1 MVDSQFGTWT
11 NFAHR
16 ADMVAALSAI
26 IADDSRATCA
36 QQANY
41 LLGVSGGSTPIPVYE
56 RLASMDLP
64 WSALQALIVDERRVA
79 ADHPH
84 SNEAMVRRCLLGD
97 HPDAVCVGLR
107 SNAANLTEAAQ
118 LADARVRRLN
128 RPMDAVLLGMGEDGH
143 FASCFLGADEYA
155 AAISADEAR
164 CVVPITPLPEGVQP
178 AVERLTL
185 TWAYIRRTRR
195 IMLAITGATKREV
208 LQRAQTERD
217 TDQLPIA
224 TLFQDTAPPI
234 HVFWS
239 P

>member
-1 MVDSQFGTWT
+1 MADSAFGTWT

-16 ADMVAALSAI
+16 ADLIAALSAT
-26 IADDSRATCA
+26 IADDWRAACA
-36 QQANY
+36 QQERY

-56 RLASMDLP
+56 RLATMELP
-64 WSALQALIVDERRVA
+64 WSALQALIVDERLVA
-79 ADHPH
+79 TDHLH
-84 SNEAMVRRCLLGD
+84 SNEAMVRRCLLRD
-97 HPDAVCVGLR
+97 HPRAECIGLWSDA
-107 SNAANLTEAAQ
+107 ATLTEAAQ
-118 LADARVRRLN
+118 LADARVRRLG

-143 FASCFLGADEYA
+143 FASCFVGADEYA

-164 CVVPITPLPEGVQP
+164 CVLPIAPLPEGVQP

-185 TWAYIRRTRR
+185 TWSYIRRARR

-208 LQRAQTERD
+208 LQRAQAERD
-217 TDQLPIA
+217 TAQLPIA
-224 TLFQDTAPPI
+224 ALFQDSAPPI